1 MQGQLIKVLQ
11 QLQALPVSAL
21 VAYAISNAAA
31 NQKREA
37 ATIESIRGGA
47 TTPLQIDSVYQIQ
60 QIKNK

>member
-37 ATIESIRGGA
+37 ATIESIRGGGIA
-47 TTPLQIDSVYQIQ
+47 P
-60 QIKNK
+60 